1 MGILIWLESPLE
13 ILSSIAHSFPTHILR
28 NLSSSFPISMLIF
41 TGRCYVML
49 SFLLVFSLT
58 NLMILSSI
66 ILHKSLSVFFFL
78 LLLFWVLQITSSNNS
93 LLLVVIWKNFFPP
106 SCGTFCMLW
115 SCCYSFFSSSK
126 LKICVIAQIIM
137 QGIKKNFLF
146 SFSIPL
152 LPPPAVPFPPCVI
165 FLSFL
170 HLESHFMK
178 ETHSERFQNGD
189 VWNQ

>member
-1 MGILIWLESPLE
+1 
-13 ILSSIAHSFPTHILR
+13 
-28 NLSSSFPISMLIF
+28 ML
-41 TGRCYVML
+41 CYVKL
-49 SFLLVFSLT
+49 LVGFFFDKSYDFEFNYPAQIVVSFL
-58 NLMILSSI
+58 
-66 ILHKSLSVFFFL
+66 FL

-137 QGIKKNFLF
+137 QGDKEEFLVF
-146 SFSIPL
+146 VFYPTA
-152 LPPPAVPFPPCVI
+152 PPPAVPFPPCVI

-170 HLESHFMK
+170 NLESHFMK

>member
-1 MGILIWLESPLE
+1 
-13 ILSSIAHSFPTHILR
+13 
-28 NLSSSFPISMLIF
+28 MLCDVKLLVGFFFDKSYDFEFNYPAQI
-41 TGRCYVML
+41 VV
-49 SFLLVFSLT
+49 SFL
-58 NLMILSSI
+58 
-66 ILHKSLSVFFFL
+66 FL

-165 FLSFL
+165 FLSFFCIWKAT
-170 HLESHFMK
+170 S
-178 ETHSERFQNGD
+178 
-189 VWNQ
+189 